1 MVPVNWWT
9 GKVKPNFE
17 KLKGLGKTPD
27 KPVYSEPR
35 KCTMPTALHAY
46 HAGCLALGFCSS
58 AVRIEA
64 CACCGIFLCG
74 GCGLLSVCTQAIDAS
89 VPVAR

>member
-35 KCTMPTALHAY
+35 KCTY
-46 HAGCLALGFCSS
+46 S
-58 AVRIEA
+58 
-64 CACCGIFLCG
+64 
-74 GCGLLSVCTQAIDAS
+74 
-89 VPVAR
+89 